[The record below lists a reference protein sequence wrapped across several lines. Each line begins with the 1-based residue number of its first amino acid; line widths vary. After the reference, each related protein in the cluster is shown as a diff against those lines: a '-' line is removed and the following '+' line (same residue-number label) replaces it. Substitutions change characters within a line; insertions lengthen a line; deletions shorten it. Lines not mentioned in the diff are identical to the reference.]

1 MPEASRFWDLVL
13 DFSDVSIH
21 PRIPG
26 KYGIQLWLIGAHFHW
41 KLSSKKTLLHK
52 PDSYG
57 EQSSLRVNTSY
68 TEDHESSAINAGL
81 LLWPITGKRSNEL
94 WNWFVKTSIPG
105 ALSPVLENFCRSFS
119 RPNWPPLG
127 LRGWYLSRFFKT
139 LPPNRPLFLKKISMY
154 QSFILTRYVK
164 ELKNPFKI
172 RTCVNKGIYNNY
184 SYIILF
190 NFKNNSINIYI

>member
-1 MPEASRFWDLVL
+1 MTSLGSLCWKQVAFEIEFWIFRTYL
-13 DFSDVSIH
+13 SILGY
-21 PRIPG
+21 PG
-26 KYGIQLWLIGAHFHW
+26 SMEFLWLIGAHFHW

-68 TEDHESSAINAGL
+68 TEDNESSTIDAGL
-81 LLWPITGKRSNEL
+81 LLWPITGKRSNEP

-127 LRGWYLSRFFKT
+127 LRGWYLSGFFKT
-139 LPPNRPLFLKKISMY
+139 LLPNRPLFLKKKIN
-154 QSFILTRYVK
+154 QSI
-164 ELKNPFKI
+164 
-172 RTCVNKGIYNNY
+172 IY
-184 SYIILF
+184 F
-190 NFKNNSINIYI
+190 NTLRQRAKKLVQNTNVYK

>member
-1 MPEASRFWDLVL
+1 MTSLGRLWTYL
-13 DFSDVSIH
+13 SILGY
-21 PRIPG
+21 PG
-26 KYGIQLWLIGAHFHW
+26 SMEFLWLIGAHFHW

-57 EQSSLRVNTSY
+57 EQSSLRVNTSD
-68 TEDHESSAINAGL
+68 TEDHESSAIDAGL
-81 LLWPITGKRSNEL
+81 LLWPITGHGKRSNEP

-127 LRGWYLSRFFKT
+127 LRGWYLSGFFKT
-139 LPPNRPLFLKKISMY
+139 LPPNRPQFFKKKKSIN

-164 ELKNPFKI
+164 ELKNSFKI
-172 RTCVNKGIYNNY
+172 RTCINKIYNNY
-184 SYIILF
+184 SYII
-190 NFKNNSINIYI
+190 

>member
-1 MPEASRFWDLVL
+1 MTSLGRLCRKQVAFEIEFWIFRTYL
-13 DFSDVSIH
+13 SILGC
-21 PRIPG
+21 PG
-26 KYGIQLWLIGAHFHW
+26 SMEFLWLIGAHFHW

-68 TEDHESSAINAGL
+68 TEDHESSAIDAGL
-81 LLWPITGKRSNEL
+81 LLWPITGKRSNEP

-127 LRGWYLSRFFKT
+127 LRGWYLSGFFKT
-139 LPPNRPLFLKKISMY
+139 LPPNRPLFLKKKIN
-154 QSFILTRYVK
+154 QSIIYFNTLRQRAKKLVQ
-164 ELKNPFKI
+164 I
-172 RTCVNKGIYNNY
+172 RTCINKIYNNY
-184 SYIILF
+184 SYII
-190 NFKNNSINIYI
+190 

>member
-1 MPEASRFWDLVL
+1 MPEASRFWDWVL

-26 KYGIQLWLIGAHFHW
+26 KYGTSLAYRGPFSL

-68 TEDHESSAINAGL
+68 TEDHESSAIDAGL
-81 LLWPITGKRSNEL
+81 LLWPITGKRSNEP

-105 ALSPVLENFCRSFS
+105 ALSPVLENFSRSFS

-127 LRGWYLSRFFKT
+127 LRGWYLSGFFKT
-139 LPPNRPLFLKKISMY
+139 LPPNRPLF
-154 QSFILTRYVK
+154 
-164 ELKNPFKI
+164 
-172 RTCVNKGIYNNY
+172 
-184 SYIILF
+184 
-190 NFKNNSINIYI
+190 

>member
-1 MPEASRFWDLVL
+1 MAVPPPPPAFGLTHCFRLYTRDQPWPAMPEASRFWDLVL

-68 TEDHESSAINAGL
+68 TEDHESSAIDAGL
-81 LLWPITGKRSNEL
+81 LLWPITGKRSNEP
-94 WNWFVKTSIPG
+94 WNWFVKTSIPV
-105 ALSPVLENFCRSFS
+105 ALSPVLENVCRSFS

-127 LRGWYLSRFFKT
+127 
-139 LPPNRPLFLKKISMY
+139 
-154 QSFILTRYVK
+154 
-164 ELKNPFKI
+164 ED
-172 RTCVNKGIYNNY
+172 GIYPDFLNVT
-184 SYIILF
+184 S
-190 NFKNNSINIYI
+190 K